1 MNIPIPMAVGDLVVD
16 GPIGPIEARVET
28 ADTVDALDPRAV
40 AIVCHPLSTEGGTM
54 HNKVVT
60 TTARALRECGALT
73 VRFNF
78 RGVGASAGAFD
89 DGNGEADDLRAVI
102 ARVRAAYPDTPLW
115 LGGFSFGSYV
125 ALKVASASPPALL
138 VSIAPP
144 VGRRW
149 EMEAMP
155 APDVPWIVVQGDEDE
170 VVDAAEVHA
179 WLDALPP
186 RTWPP
191 HVVRMPGATHFFHG
205 RLIDLRGAVRNGVI
219 ALLGEATA

>member
-1 MNIPIPMAVGDLVVD
+1 MTAAAALPIGALSID
-16 GPIGPIEARVET
+16 GPAGAL
-28 ADTVDALDPRAV
+28 DALVESPDTLQAAAPRAV

-60 TTARALRECGALT
+60 TATRALRECGALT

-89 DGNGEADDLRAVI
+89 DGIGEADDLRAVI
-102 ARVRAAYPDTPLW
+102 ARVRAAYPALPLW

-125 ALKVASASPPALL
+125 ALQVASMAPPALL
-138 VSIAPP
+138 LTIAPP

-149 EMEAMP
+149 RMEAIQV
-155 APDVPWIVVQGDEDE
+155 PDVPWIVVQGDEDE
-170 VVDAAEVHA
+170 VVEAADVHA
-179 WLDALPP
+179 WIDAQPP

-191 HVVRMPGATHFFHG
+191 HVVRMDAATHFFHG
-205 RLIDLRGAVRNGVI
+205 RLIDLRGAVRHGVQV
-219 ALLGEATA
+219 LLGGAPA